1 MKYINSKKSMSFEN
15 TMNDEV
21 YNDMIEKFLLI
32 VLIIKKIKRNVIRS
46 MRKTRRKQIKEK
58 WM

>member
-1 MKYINSKKSMSFEN
+1 
-15 TMNDEV
+15 MNDEV